1 MSVGMPRT
9 PYFIGVCGFSSM
21 LIFATVTLPFMS
33 AAISSRKGAIILQ
46 GPHHSAQKSTRTG
59 FAARSTSASN
69 ELSVTL
75 VVALMIP
82 PRRMGETLGDAQ
94 NGRQGGPPAGETI
107 LTSRGREARQPMFGC
122 VALKLERCVIASHQ
136 ALSPLCAL
144 SNFI

>member
-21 LIFATVTLPFMS
+21 LILATVTLPFIS

-69 ELSVTL
+69 EPPVTL

-82 PRRMGETLGDAQ
+82 PRKTRERLGDAE
-94 NGRQGGPPAGETI
+94 NGRQGRPPAGETR
-107 LTSRGREARQPMFGC
+107 LTSRGREAPNPYSA
-122 VALKLERCVIASHQ
+122 AL
-136 ALSPLCAL
+136 P
-144 SNFI
+144 